1 MLAAAVTAALAF
13 SPTAPVPSFSHAA
26 SASRAATAATHARRA
41 LAGAV
46 LMAATTEKV
55 ELTSVPAV
63 GEGPMRPLPTDLGW
77 KDIRG
82 RIAEN
87 FGLSDE
93 ALSKYDDVSKEDLL
107 KAYEMMQL
115 SRQFENACN
124 QAYMQG
130 NIRGFMHLDNGQET
144 IPAMLADT
152 INKGDKKVSYYREH
166 THALASGVSPDAI
179 MAELF
184 AKDGG
189 TCRGT
194 GGSMHIYDKETN
206 FQGGWALVCE
216 QLPYAAGAARSIL
229 LDRALE
235 PDKFAED
242 DRVSVVFI
250 GDGGAQNGRMAET
263 LNAAA
268 KEKLP
273 LLFIVIDNG
282 RAINTFTPDVATNSD
297 VWAQGK
303 HYGVPGVSVDGT
315 NMADTLKAGRAVMD
329 YVRTQGPAIL
339 QVHTYRFQGH
349 SPADPEH
356 ERGRKDEK
364 RWARAECDPIK
375 IFEASADAEGL
386 DLGSATKAVKARVKQ
401 SLDFARDSPPP
412 PRDLAKEL
420 EYPDVPSTDY
430 NARGPSENAEA
441 ITKATV
447 DPEALANVNKYIGEL
462 QDLAKKVESHP
473 NPIVSHTSH
482 AHLFP
487 HVTRPFVPH
496 AIRPF
501 VPHATRPFSPR
512 VTLPFFPHA
521 TPHVAPHV
529 APHVS
534 SASPDPS
541 HHISLTRPISPIC
554 QSPFFPY
561 KKQGEISIAD
571 SVNLAC
577 LEEMVR
583 DPRTLMHAEDL
594 QAGSSY
600 NIPKLTQQTFGT
612 LRAADEIIDEGHF
625 IGKALGEGM
634 NGYRPIVELMNT
646 NFGIYAMAE
655 ISSAGNTYATTG
667 GQFEMPMTIIGAGG
681 TAPNQA
687 LGAEHSQPFHAYV
700 MGIPGLKIG
709 TASSPEAAYG
719 ITKSMIRDN
728 GPCFLFLPVKMMKET
743 KGYCELGVCAPMHK
757 CQLLHKASDES
768 IAKRKAVTVLTY
780 LHGVKEAKSIIE
792 EIQADGMD
800 MELIEL
806 TSLKPLDMETIRASI
821 ARTNKVA
828 ILDESTQSGGVG
840 ATVSAVISEQCFDL
854 LDAPVKR
861 LCMDDAPVPY
871 AASME
876 QAVVKRGSDLA
887 LGIFELTHKKF

>member
-1 MLAAAVTAALAF
+1 
-13 SPTAPVPSFSHAA
+13 
-26 SASRAATAATHARRA
+26 
-41 LAGAV
+41 
-46 LMAATTEKV
+46 
-55 ELTSVPAV
+55 
-63 GEGPMRPLPTDLGW
+63 
-77 KDIRG
+77 
-82 RIAEN
+82 
-87 FGLSDE
+87 
-93 ALSKYDDVSKEDLL
+93 
-107 KAYEMMQL
+107 
-115 SRQFENACN
+115 
-124 QAYMQG
+124 
-130 NIRGFMHLDNGQET
+130 
-144 IPAMLADT
+144 
-152 INKGDKKVSYYREH
+152 
-166 THALASGVSPDAI
+166 
-179 MAELF
+179 
-184 AKDGG
+184 
-189 TCRGT
+189 
-194 GGSMHIYDKETN
+194 
-206 FQGGWALVCE
+206 
-216 QLPYAAGAARSIL
+216 
-229 LDRALE
+229 
-235 PDKFAED
+235 
-242 DRVSVVFI
+242 
-250 GDGGAQNGRMAET
+250 
-263 LNAAA
+263 
-268 KEKLP
+268 
-273 LLFIVIDNG
+273 
-282 RAINTFTPDVATNSD
+282 
-297 VWAQGK
+297 
-303 HYGVPGVSVDGT
+303 
-315 NMADTLKAGRAVMD
+315 
-329 YVRTQGPAIL
+329 
-339 QVHTYRFQGH
+339 
-349 SPADPEH
+349 
-356 ERGRKDEK
+356 
-364 RWARAECDPIK
+364 
-375 IFEASADAEGL
+375 
-386 DLGSATKAVKARVKQ
+386 
-401 SLDFARDSPPP
+401 
-412 PRDLAKEL
+412 
-420 EYPDVPSTDY
+420 
-430 NARGPSENAEA
+430 
-441 ITKATV
+441 
-447 DPEALANVNKYIGEL
+447 
-462 QDLAKKVESHP
+462 
-473 NPIVSHTSH
+473 
-482 AHLFP
+482 
-487 HVTRPFVPH
+487 
-496 AIRPF
+496 
-501 VPHATRPFSPR
+501 
-512 VTLPFFPHA
+512 
-521 TPHVAPHV
+521 
-529 APHVS
+529 
-534 SASPDPS
+534 
-541 HHISLTRPISPIC
+541 
-554 QSPFFPY
+554 
-561 KKQGEISIAD
+561 
-571 SVNLAC
+571 
-577 LEEMVR
+577 MVR

>member
-152 INKGDKKVSYYREH
+152 IKKGDKKVSYYREH

-462 QDLAKKVESHP
+462 QDLAKK
-473 NPIVSHTSH
+473 
-482 AHLFP
+482 
-487 HVTRPFVPH
+487 
-496 AIRPF
+496 
-501 VPHATRPFSPR
+501 
-512 VTLPFFPHA
+512 
-521 TPHVAPHV
+521 
-529 APHVS
+529 
-534 SASPDPS
+534 
-541 HHISLTRPISPIC
+541 
-554 QSPFFPY
+554 
-561 KKQGEISIAD
+561 GEISIAD